1 MKNRIFPFSFPK
13 IRLLRTA
20 TTLEEE
26 ESSDEEKRKS
36 SKEENGEEEEK
47 KERASENKEN
57 EDQAAVGS
65 GEGEVF
71 LLENLGYRG
80 YREDVLKD
88 RLDFVFFCPL
98 FVSSARFVTKKAK
111 SQEKE

>member
-1 MKNRIFPFSFPK
+1 MRN
-13 IRLLRTA
+13 A
-20 TTLEEE
+20 ATLEEE
-26 ESSDEEKRKS
+26 ESSDGEKRKIT
-36 SKEENGEEEEK
+36 KEENGEEEK

-65 GEGEVF
+65 VEGEVF

-88 RLDFVFFCPL
+88 RLDFVFLRPL
-98 FVSSARFVTKKAK
+98 FVNCARLVTKKAK
-111 SQEKE
+111 SRDKE

>member
-1 MKNRIFPFSFPK
+1 MRN
-13 IRLLRTA
+13 A

-26 ESSDEEKRKS
+26 ESSDEEKRKN

-65 GEGEVF
+65 VEGEVF

-80 YREDVLKD
+80 YGEDVLKD
-88 RLDFVFFCPL
+88 RLDFVFLRPL
-98 FVSSARFVTKKAK
+98 FVNCARLVTKKAK
-111 SQEKE
+111 SRDKE

>member
-1 MKNRIFPFSFPK
+1 MRN
-13 IRLLRTA
+13 A

-26 ESSDEEKRKS
+26 ESSDGEKRKS
-36 SKEENGEEEEK
+36 SLEEEK

-57 EDQAAVGS
+57 EDQAAFGS

-88 RLDFVFFCPL
+88 RL
-98 FVSSARFVTKKAK
+98 
-111 SQEKE
+111 EKPR

>member
-1 MKNRIFPFSFPK
+1 MRN
-13 IRLLRTA
+13 A
-20 TTLEEE
+20 VTLEEE
-26 ESSDEEKRKS
+26 ESSDEEKRKN

-88 RLDFVFFCPL
+88 RLDFVFLRPL
-98 FVSSARFVTKKAK
+98 FVNCARLVTKKAK
-111 SQEKE
+111 SRDKE

>member
-1 MKNRIFPFSFPK
+1 MRN
-13 IRLLRTA
+13 A
-20 TTLEEE
+20 ATLEEE

-88 RLDFVFFCPL
+88 RLDFVFLRPL
-98 FVSSARFVTKKAK
+98 FVNCARLVTKKAK
-111 SQEKE
+111 SRDKE

>member
-1 MKNRIFPFSFPK
+1 M
-13 IRLLRTA
+13 RTA
-20 TTLEEE
+20 ATLEEE

-36 SKEENGEEEEK
+36 SKEENGEEEK

-57 EDQAAVGS
+57 EDQDAIGS

-88 RLDFVFFCPL
+88 RLDFVFLCPL
-98 FVSSARFVTKKAK
+98 FVSCA
-111 SQEKE
+111 

>member
-1 MKNRIFPFSFPK
+1 M
-13 IRLLRTA
+13 RTA

-26 ESSDEEKRKS
+26 EPSDEEKRKR
-36 SKEENGEEEEK
+36 SKEENGEEEK
-47 KERASENKEN
+47 KERVSENKEN

-88 RLDFVFFCPL
+88 RLGFVFLCPL
-98 FVSSARFVTKKAK
+98 FISCARFVTKKAK
-111 SQEKE
+111 SRDKE

>member
-1 MKNRIFPFSFPK
+1 MRN
-13 IRLLRTA
+13 A
-20 TTLEEE
+20 ATLEEE

-36 SKEENGEEEEK
+36 SKEENGEEEK

-88 RLDFVFFCPL
+88 RLDFVFLRPL
-98 FVSSARFVTKKAK
+98 FVNCARLVTKKRRKAGIK
-111 SQEKE
+111 NN

>member
-1 MKNRIFPFSFPK
+1 MRN
-13 IRLLRTA
+13 A
-20 TTLEEE
+20 ATLEEE
-26 ESSDEEKRKS
+26 ESSDGEKRKIT
-36 SKEENGEEEEK
+36 KEENGEEEK

-88 RLDFVFFCPL
+88 RLDFVFLCPL
-98 FVSSARFVTKKAK
+98 FVSCARFVTKRRKAGIK
-111 SQEKE
+111 NN

>member
-1 MKNRIFPFSFPK
+1 MRN
-13 IRLLRTA
+13 A

-26 ESSDEEKRKS
+26 ESSDVEKRKIT
-36 SKEENGEEEEK
+36 KEENGEEEEK

-88 RLDFVFFCPL
+88 RLDFLSFFAH
-98 FVSSARFVTKKAK
+98 FS
-111 SQEKE
+111 

>member
-1 MKNRIFPFSFPK
+1 MRN
-13 IRLLRTA
+13 A
-20 TTLEEE
+20 ATLEEE
-26 ESSDEEKRKS
+26 ESSDEEKRKIT
-36 SKEENGEEEEK
+36 KEENGEEEEK

-88 RLDFVFFCPL
+88 RLDFVFLRPL
-98 FVSSARFVTKKAK
+98 FVNCARLVTKKAK
-111 SQEKE
+111 SRDKE

>member
-1 MKNRIFPFSFPK
+1 MR
-13 IRLLRTA
+13 A
-20 TTLEEE
+20 AATLEEE
-26 ESSDEEKRKS
+26 ESSDGEKRKIT
-36 SKEENGEEEEK
+36 KEENGEAEEK

-57 EDQAAVGS
+57 EDQAAVGR

-88 RLDFVFFCPL
+88 RLDFVFLRPL
-98 FVSSARFVTKKAK
+98 FVNCARLVTKKAK
-111 SQEKE
+111 SRDKE